1 MRRGIVLGVAAVAA
15 VGIGAGLVL
24 GLQSGKKELD
34 QFETAPIKRGRLAA
48 WVTATGTISP
58 RVTVQVGSQ
67 VSGRIQEL
75 FADFN
80 SRVTKGQLIARI
92 DPQLFETEVAQARA
106 NLVSAQAAVKGAEAQ
121 LADAKRQ
128 FQRSSSLAE
137 RKLVAQADADS
148 ALAAMESAEANLA
161 ANKAKLEQARAAL
174 ERAQTNLAYTKI
186 YSPIDGVVISRDV
199 DVGQTVA
206 ASLQAPTLFTI
217 AEDLRKMEVHTSVAE
232 SDVGRL
238 APGMKVEFTVDAFP
252 GERFAGVVKEVRY
265 SPTTVQNVV
274 TYDAVVSVENPEL
287 KLRPGM
293 TADVSFLV
301 DEQDDV
307 LMVPNAALRFRPPEE
322 YLAKARAQ
330 LEQGGE
336 GAASD
341 GKANAERRAERAA
354 SGRGKRPLWR
364 LGPDGKPQAVRV
376 EIGISDGRNTAVSGP
391 GLKEGDLVITGTA
404 GAEPATPAPSSG
416 QRRPPGRFL

>member
-1 MRRGIVLGVAAVAA
+1 MRRGIVVGVAAVAA
-15 VGIGAGLVL
+15 VGIGAGVVL
-24 GLQSGKKELD
+24 GLQPGKKEPV
-34 QFETAPIKRGRLAA
+34 QFETAAVKRGRLAA
-48 WVTATGTISP
+48 WVTATGTVSP

-67 VSGRIQEL
+67 VSGRILEML
-75 FADFN
+75 ADFN

-92 DPQLFETEVAQARA
+92 DPQLFATEVAQARA
-106 NLVSAQAAVKGAEAQ
+106 NLVSAQAGVKGAEAQ
-121 LADAKRQ
+121 LADSKRQ
-128 FQRSSSLAE
+128 FERSSSLAE
-137 RKLVAQADADS
+137 RKLVAQAEADS
-148 ALAAMESAEANLA
+148 ALAAMQSAEANLA
-161 ANKAKLEQARAAL
+161 SNKAKLEQARAAL

-186 YSPIDGVVISRDV
+186 VSPIDGVVISRDV

-238 APGMKVEFTVDAFP
+238 APEMKVEFTVDAFP
-252 GERFAGVVKEVRY
+252 GERFGGVVKEVRY

-293 TADVSFLV
+293 TADVSFLIE
-301 DEQDDV
+301 EQADV

-322 YLAKARAQ
+322 FLAQARAQ
-330 LEQGGE
+330 LERGGA
-336 GAASD
+336 GAASAGD
-341 GKANAERRAERAA
+341 APAERRTERAA
-354 SGRGKRPLWR
+354 GGGGKRPLWR

-376 EIGISDGRNTAVSGP
+376 DLGISDGRNTAVSGP
-391 GLKEGDLVITGTA
+391 GLKEGDLMIVGTLS
-404 GAEPATPAPSSG
+404 GDEPAPAARPM
-416 QRRPPGRFL
+416 QRGRFL